1 VPRINYFGGK
11 SSPLERSYKGKVYD
25 SKKEM
30 YYAMELDLLQKAGEI
45 RYWTPQVK
53 FELEAYG
60 KKVCTYT
67 VDFKVRHKDD
77 SAEYIEV
84 KGYWTS
90 TARLKWKMFSAK
102 MAQEEP
108 EAKLTIET

>member
-45 RYWTPQVK
+45 R
-53 FELEAYG
+53 
-60 KKVCTYT
+60 
-67 VDFKVRHKDD
+67 HKDD

-90 TARLKWKMFSAK
+90 TARLKWKMFVAK
-102 MAQEEP
+102 MALEEP
-108 EAKLTIET
+108 EAKLTIEK

>member
-11 SSPLERSYKGKVYD
+11 SSPLERSHKGKVYD

-45 RYWTPQVK
+45 KHWTPQIK
-53 FELEAYG
+53 FDLECYG
-60 KKVCTYT
+60 QKVCTYT
-67 VDFKVRHKDD
+67 VDFKIRHKDN
-77 SAEYIEV
+77 SVEFVEV
-84 KGYWTS
+84 KGFWTS
-90 TARLKWKMFSAK
+90 TARLKWKMFVAK

-108 EAKLTIET
+108 EAKLTIEK